1 VVFLPRST
9 RTLEPLLRR
18 CTRTDTVRQKWW
30 VVVYESDRRIGG
42 CSLPLVLLGLGSCV
56 VYGVMTWLSFQF
68 IYGQGHQQ
76 RPILTFLACYGV
88 GFLLYGAACWYVRR
102 SLSQNDLCLRIILG
116 FAICFRVILLLSTP
130 IQEDDFYRYLWDG
143 KVVASGLNP
152 YLFAPQTVREAR
164 AEDTLVQPYARIAQ
178 HDPGLALI
186 LSRVNHPEVP
196 TIYPPLAQGLFALSA
211 MIAPGNLFVLR
222 VLLLGCD
229 LALCWLLVTLLR
241 HLMLNPSSVV
251 LYAWSPLVIKETINS
266 AHYDV
271 LPALWLMVAVFLSL
285 RGKVLLTYASV
296 ALAVLGKV
304 YPLLLLPLF
313 ACRTRRTHGCAWT
326 VVGLG
331 MTCLLMLIGYAP
343 FWQDGGAVWQ
353 GTRAFAERWQTNSF
367 LFSGIR
373 LMVEER
379 WVANAIVALLSA
391 GVALGTLVCFDLR
404 DAHDFLWAVFL
415 VLGVMFLLS
424 PVGNP
429 WYFLWIVPLLCVF
442 PLRSWL
448 LLSALLGLYYLYFY
462 FLYHQQVETFRWVIW
477 LEYVPFYVVA
487 TWEWA
492 RTRRKNDA

>member
-1 VVFLPRST
+1 MGVCASNRCAGKG
-9 RTLEPLLRR
+9 TLLL
-18 CTRTDTVRQKWW
+18 
-30 VVVYESDRRIGG
+30 I
-42 CSLPLVLLGLGSCV
+42 LLGLGSCV

-76 RPILTFLACYGV
+76 RPILAFLACYGV
-88 GFLLYGAACWYVRR
+88 GFLLYGAACWYVHR
-102 SLSQNDLCLRIILG
+102 SRSQNDLCLRLVLG
-116 FAICFRVILLLSTP
+116 FAICFRVILLLSDP

-164 AEDTLVQPYARIAQ
+164 AEDALVLPYACIVQ

-196 TIYPPLAQGLFALSA
+196 TIYPPLAQALFGVSA

-229 LALCWLLVTLLR
+229 LALCWLLVALLR
-241 HLMLNPSSVV
+241 DLAINPAYVTF
-251 LYAWSPLVIKETINS
+251 YAWSPLVIKETINS

-271 LPALWLMVAVFLSL
+271 LPALWLMAAVFLAV
-285 RGKVLLTYASV
+285 RGKALLMYASV
-296 ALAVLGKV
+296 ALAILGKV

-313 ACRTRRTHGCAWT
+313 AGRTWRTHGSAWT

-331 MTCLLMLIGYAP
+331 VTCLLLLIGYAP
-343 FWQDGGAVWQ
+343 FWQDSGALWQ

-367 LFSGIR
+367 LFPAIHWV
-373 LMVEER
+373 VEER

-391 GVALGTLVCFDLR
+391 GVALGSLMRFDLR
-404 DAHDFLWAVFL
+404 QVYEFLWAVFL

-429 WYFLWIVPLLCVF
+429 WYLLWIVPLLCVF
-442 PLRSWL
+442 PLRSWI
-448 LLSALLGLYYLYFY
+448 LLSGLLGLYYLYFY
-462 FLYHQQVETFRWVIW
+462 FLYHRQVETFRWVIW
-477 LEYVPFYVVA
+477 LEYVPFFAVA

-492 RTRRKNDA
+492 QIRRKNDA